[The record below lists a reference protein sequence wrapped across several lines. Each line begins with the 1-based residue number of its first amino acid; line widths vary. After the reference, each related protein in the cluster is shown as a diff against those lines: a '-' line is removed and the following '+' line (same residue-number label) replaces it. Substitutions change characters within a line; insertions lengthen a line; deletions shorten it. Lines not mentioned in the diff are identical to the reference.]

1 MTLKDTNLQ
10 QGRSEDTRQWWTGLA
25 DTMLSALR
33 PFASPHGARITPP
46 GAEGGYGR
54 DVDGLEGFAR
64 SLMIAG
70 FRIAGERGQ
79 GVDELIDFYAGG
91 IAAGVDPSLPDR
103 WVRPTEHPQAK
114 VEAASIALVLDLT
127 RPWIWDRF
135 SARTKEQ
142 VIDYLA
148 EIVGDTTYPRNNWL
162 WFRIVVETFLR
173 SVGGPWEASDI
184 AADLALHESF
194 QRAGGWIADGDE
206 RAYDHYTGWA
216 LHMYPI
222 LWARMQGAAELA
234 GDRTATDV
242 VRLDRYLLDAHR
254 LVGADGSPLIQGRS
268 LAYRFAAA
276 APFWAGVL
284 AEVPSTSAGALR
296 HAAHKIVG
304 HFADH
309 GAPDER
315 GLLTL
320 GWHHQWRQ
328 MAQSYSGPGS
338 PYWAAKGLLG
348 LMLPADHPVWSAP
361 AEPLPVERG
370 DYVAAISAPGWIV
383 SGTRADGVARV
394 INHGTDRA
402 FAGTQVGDSPLYA
415 RFGYSTATSP
425 LLDDEAWE
433 NPLDQSV
440 ALVDEAGRAT
450 HRAAADLLA
459 VRLDGAAVGVAGSTA
474 TAHWLIPDEQQAHHG
489 SGRVGQAIPAGRLDV
504 WSLVRG
510 PWELRLARFD
520 QPAPGVETGRL
531 SLRVGGWPL
540 AGADEP
546 ASGGP
551 GRITDGRL
559 TSSLTAVVGRA
570 TASTVRRD
578 EASPLG
584 PITATPALTFAVQPG
599 EWIGALVELA
609 GQSAGEGEPQAA
621 LRVDGDVLTVETTW
635 PDGVVTTSL
644 IGTGG
649 ATVASPVDR
658 DPSGGP
664 GQKEDLS

>member
-1 MTLKDTNLQ
+1 MTLKDTNLL
-10 QGRSEDTRQWWTGLA
+10 QGRSEDARQWWTGLA
-25 DTMLSALR
+25 DTMLAALR
-33 PFASPHGARITPP
+33 PYASPHNARITPP

-70 FRIAGERGQ
+70 FRIAGERGR
-79 GVDELIDFYAGG
+79 GLDELIDIYAGG

-127 RPWIWDRF
+127 RPWIWECF
-135 SARTKEQ
+135 SSRTQEQ

-173 SVGGPWEASDI
+173 SVGGPWAASDI
-184 AADLALHESF
+184 AADLELHESF
-194 QRAGGWIADGDE
+194 QRADGWIADGDE

-216 LHMYPI
+216 LHLYPI
-222 LWARMQGAAELA
+222 LWSTMQGAAELA
-234 GDRTATDV
+234 GERTVTDV
-242 VRLDRYLLDAHR
+242 ARLDRYLLDARR

-268 LAYRFAAA
+268 LSYRFAAA
-276 APFWAGVL
+276 APFWAGVI

-296 HAAHKIVG
+296 HAAQKIVG

-320 GWHHQWRQ
+320 GWHHEWRQ
-328 MAQSYSGPGS
+328 LAQSYSGPGS

-361 AEPLPVERG
+361 AEPLPTESD
-370 DYVAAISAPGWIV
+370 DYLSTVRAPGWIV
-383 SGTRADGVARV
+383 SGTRADGISRV

-415 RFGYSTATSP
+415 RLGYSTATSP

-433 NPLDQSV
+433 NPLEQSV
-440 ALVDEAGRAT
+440 AIVDATGAAT
-450 HRAAADLLA
+450 HRAATELLGIR
-459 VRLDGAAVGVAGSTA
+459 VDGAVGVAGSTS
-474 TAHWLIPDEQQAHHG
+474 TAHWLIPDEQQTHHG
-489 SGRVGQAIPAGRLDV
+489 SGRVGRAVPAGRLDV

-520 QPAPGVETGRL
+520 QPAPGLDLGQLTLRL
-531 SLRVGGWPL
+531 GGWPL
-540 AGADEP
+540 AGATEP
-546 ASGGP
+546 ALDGSCGV
-551 GRITDGRL
+551 TDGRL
-559 TSSLTAVVGRA
+559 RSTLTAVVGQA

-584 PITATPALTFAVQPG
+584 SITATPVLAFAVQPG

-609 GQSAGEGEPQAA
+609 GQSAGGGEPKAA
-621 LRVDGDVLTVETTW
+621 LRVDGDVLTVEMIW
-635 PDGVVTTSL
+635 PDGAVTTTSL
-644 IGTGG
+644 VGTGG

-658 DPSGGP
+658 DPAHGP